1 MPYPVKPASKPNW
14 TDSNPGVRQEPSGGY
29 KNTGWFSNLRPPF
42 QFMNWLFYNIGTE
55 WLNYFEAA
63 TDFLKAAARPYDFS
77 IGTGGDF
84 ADINAAI
91 ASSSV
96 QPGAR
101 LVILNSLALANT
113 QQVTKNNLE
122 FVMGPGVVLSDG
134 GAGTL
139 IQVSATRCRFK
150 GGKIAGATVQGF
162 LIDAGS
168 NYTMIGEMAFATNA
182 ADITDNNNKTASWG
196 IINE

>member
-1 MPYPVKPASKPNW
+1 MPIPVKPASKPQW
-14 TDSNPGVRQEPSGGY
+14 TDSNPAVRVEPSGPY
-29 KNTGWFSNLRPPF
+29 KATGWFSNLRPPF

-55 WLNYFEAA
+55 WRGYFEDV
-63 TDFLKAAARPYDFS
+63 TDYLLGVKSPYDFS

-84 ADINAAI
+84 ADINAAM
-91 ASSSV
+91 ASASV
-96 QPGAR
+96 QPGMT

-122 FVMGPGVVLSDG
+122 FLMGPGVVLSDG
-134 GAGTL
+134 GAGIG

-150 GGKIAGATVQGF
+150 GGKMAGFTSEAI
-162 LIDAGS
+162 LIDVGS
-168 NYTMIGEMAFATNA
+168 NYTMVGEMAFASNA
-182 ADITDNNNKTASWG
+182 DDITDNNGKTASWG

>member
-1 MPYPVKPASKPNW
+1 MPYPVKPASKPAW
-14 TDSNPGVRQEPSGGY
+14 TETNPAVRTEPSGPY
-29 KNTGWFSNLRPPF
+29 KNTGWFRNIRPPY
-42 QFMNWLFYNIGTE
+42 QFMNWLFYNIGVE
-55 WLNYFEAA
+55 WLNYFEQA
-63 TDFLKAAARPYDFS
+63 TDFLKGAAHPYDFS

-84 ADINAAI
+84 ADINAAM
-91 ASSSV
+91 ASGAV

-122 FVMGPGVVLSDG
+122 FIMGPGVVLSDG

-139 IQVSATRCRFK
+139 LQFSATRCRIK
-150 GGKIAGATVQGF
+150 GGKMAGATVQAI

-168 NYTMIGEMAFATNA
+168 NYTMIGEMAFAANA
-182 ADITDNNNKTASWG
+182 LDVTDNNNKTAQWG